1 MKDDGKSA
9 SRFGAKPTDGLC
21 AVLPK
26 SNKAVSDRPK
36 NLRYIIT

>member
-1 MKDDGKSA
+1 MKDDEKSA

-26 SNKAVSDRPK
+26 ETVPC
-36 NLRYIIT
+36 